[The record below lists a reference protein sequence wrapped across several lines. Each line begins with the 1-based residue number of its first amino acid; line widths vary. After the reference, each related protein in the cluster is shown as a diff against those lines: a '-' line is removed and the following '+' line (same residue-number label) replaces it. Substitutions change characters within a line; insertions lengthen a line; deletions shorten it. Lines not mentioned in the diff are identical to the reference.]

1 MKLLSDIYEKLVK
14 ESFFEN
20 DATKVYGIKGYNVMT
35 MCTTNEDDEPK
46 KKEWAVQAGSEGE
59 AKKAAM
65 IMSKEAG
72 YKSCKIVGVDFIPNS
87 EEELNDYGSGK
98 DMNSDPD
105 AMKGQ
110 VKPSDVSSGLPNLDA

>member
-20 DATKVYGIKGYNVMT
+20 DSTKVYGMKGYNVAT
-35 MCTTNEDDEPK
+35 MCTTSEEDEPK
-46 KKEWAVQAGSEGE
+46 KVEWAVQASSEDE

-65 IMSKEAG
+65 VMSKEAG
-72 YKSCKIVGVDFIPNS
+72 YSSCKIAGIDFIPNS
-87 EEELNDYGSGK
+87 AEELNDYGSGK
-98 DMNSDPD
+98 DINPDSD
-105 AMKGQ
+105 AMQGQ